1 MYQPKKTEEVD
12 SESDWDS
19 LPGDVPEP
27 SSSPDITPRH
37 QPAPPP
43 DSPKGHVPQKR
54 PQIKTQAATATPE
67 KSSAVNSPTTQSRAK
82 QETASSQRASQL
94 YGKPGI
100 TNFVDRSI
108 TSGTAFSDSGLENR
122 QNKELNPD
130 TNENRLKQGSQS
142 RKQDGIHIEMNEV
155 DYHQR
160 DPPFTDFQATVS
172 KQDTTRHIQSEKPKG
187 GKVKSS
193 YLAVKR
199 ETHNENHSWDSD
211 SNQEE
216 EPVSHSRQQLT
227 PRQKSNSKMANHEE
241 KNTEQEAVTETNDK
255 TISLQTCCV
264 PFNSEKQITGCSYH
278 FDHGHNHY
286 LDVRPEWREAYMKKV
301 ADRSEKWLHYFW
313 QEIFSTVRIITDF
326 AFIFVL
332 ELLRF
337 IFHYVLLRLLGG
349 IIIVIGDH
357 FLKPYL
363 ALLFNSVIQPSFI
376 FTRNVLIGVRNL
388 LQPLMDISN
397 TFIAQLGSLLRSFRL
412 FELNWKPVYERRQKH
427 DVHEL

>member
-1 MYQPKKTEEVD
+1 MFQQKKTEEAE

-27 SSSPDITPRH
+27 SSSPDVTPRH

-43 DSPKGHVPQKR
+43 DSSKGHVSQKR
-54 PQIKTQAATATPE
+54 PQIKSQAAIATPE
-67 KSSAVNSPTTQSRAK
+67 RSSITNSPATQPRAK
-82 QETASSQRASQL
+82 PVTPSSHKPSQM

-108 TSGTAFSDSGLENR
+108 TATTFNDTGLDGR

-130 TNENRLKQGSQS
+130 INENRLQKGSHG
-142 RKQDGIHIEMNEV
+142 RRDDGIHIEMNDV

-160 DPPFTDFQATVS
+160 DPPFTDFQAS
-172 KQDTTRHIQSEKPKG
+172 LPKQDIAKHKQNEKPNG

-193 YLAVKR
+193 YLAAK
-199 ETHNENHSWDSD
+199 ETHNGNHSWDSD
-211 SNQEE
+211 SDREQ
-216 EPVSHSRQQLT
+216 EPVSHSRQHLT
-227 PRQKSNSKMANHEE
+227 PRQKNSKKANHEQ
-241 KNTEQEAVTETNDK
+241 KSTEHEAVTEDHDK
-255 TISLQTCCV
+255 ALSLQTCCV
-264 PFNSEKQITGCSYH
+264 PLDTEKQITGSSYH
-278 FDHGHNHY
+278 FDHGHNHH
-286 LDVRPEWREAYMKKV
+286 LDVRPEWREAYMKRV

-313 QEIFSTVRIITDF
+313 QEFFSTIRIITDF

-363 ALLFNSVIQPSFI
+363 ALVFNSVIQPSFI
-376 FTRNVLIGVRNL
+376 FTRNVFTGVRNL

-397 TFIAQLGSLLRSFRL
+397 TFIAQLGSLLRAFRL
-412 FELNWKPVYERRQKH
+412 FELNWKPVYERGQKH
-427 DVHEL
+427 DVHVL